1 MGVKGPVVAFEVFLD
16 AVPGRGKR
24 RGTAR
29 PPLELTPFQ
38 PIERDFAFV
47 MDDGVQA
54 ADVVGAARSVD
65 RKLITDVRVFDVFS
79 GGGLGDGRKSLAVN
93 VILRPSDKTLT
104 DADIEAIGAKIVAA
118 VEKATGGALRT

>member
-1 MGVKGPVVAFEVFLD
+1 MKGPVVAFEVFLD
-16 AVPGRGKR
+16 AVPGQAASAGAPPGR
-24 RGTAR
+24 RWR
-29 PPLELTPFQ
+29 LTPFQ

-79 GGGLGDGRKSLAVN
+79 GGGLGDGKKSLAVN
-93 VILRPSDKTLT
+93 VILRPTDKTLT